1 MVLAFLSGIGFGG
14 FFVFIAQV
22 DREQVFAPIL
32 VARIVTL
39 GIAFL
44 MLKLHH
50 ISTPRLTS
58 NPIALLA
65 GVLDTGG
72 NVFYLLATQFTRMD
86 VAAVLASL
94 YPASTV
100 ILATIILKERVTR
113 TQWIGVSVCL
123 MAVVLITI

>member
-22 DREQVFAPIL
+22 DRGQVFAPVL

-39 GIAFL
+39 CIAFV
-44 MLKLHH
+44 MLKLRR
-50 ISTPRLTS
+50 IPTPGLTS

-86 VAAVLASL
+86 VAAVLSSL

-100 ILATIILKERVTR
+100 FLATIILKEKVTR
-113 TQWIGVSVCL
+113 AQWVGVGVCL
-123 MAVVLITI
+123 AAVVLITL